1 MPLSNGT
8 YYFAN
13 EENNWARPAVI
24 LLHGAGGNHLFWPP
38 EIRHLAGQ
46 RIYAL
51 DLPSHGKSEGVG
63 RQSISDYAESVLDFM
78 DSLKMRKAV
87 FVGHSM
93 GGAIALW
100 LGIHRP
106 ARTLGLGLVATAP
119 RLRVSPELLE
129 NASNPATARL
139 SARGEACPLV
149 VKTIVEWSFSPSA
162 DARLKELAAKRL
174 SEVRSSVLHGDF
186 LACAAYDETNL
197 LGRIKAPTLII
208 SGSEDKMTPPYLSQA
223 MRERI
228 KNSLLHTVD
237 GAGHMV
243 MLEQPLVVARVLDL
257 FLNTIDYRPGESIN
271 P

>member
-1 MPLSNGT
+1 MPLCNGT

-13 EENNWARPAVI
+13 EEDNWARPAVI

-38 EIRHLAGQ
+38 EIRRLTGQ

-63 RQSISDYAESVLDFM
+63 RQSISNYAEAVLDFM
-78 DSLKMRKAV
+78 DALKLRKAI

-106 ARTLGLGLVATAP
+106 ARTLGLSLIATAP

-129 NASNPATARL
+129 NTSNPTT
-139 SARGEACPLV
+139 CPLA
-149 VKTIVEWSFSPSA
+149 VKTIVDWSFSESA
-162 DARLKELAAKRL
+162 EARLKELACKRL
-174 SEVRSSVLHGDF
+174 SESRSSVLHGDF
-186 LACAAYDETNL
+186 IACASYDESNF

-208 SGSEDKMTPPYLSQA
+208 CGAQDKMTPVYLSQA
-223 MRERI
+223 MHERI
-228 KNSLLHTVD
+228 KGSLLHVID
-237 GAGHMV
+237 RAGHMV
-243 MLEQPLVVARVLDL
+243 MLEQPLAVARLLDL
-257 FLNTIDYRPGESIN
+257 FLNMIDYRPGETLN
-271 P
+271 A

>member
-1 MPLSNGT
+1 MPLSNGI
-8 YYFAN
+8 YYFAH
-13 EENNWARPAVI
+13 EENNWTRPAVI

-38 EIRHLAGQ
+38 EMRHLASQ

-51 DLPSHGKSEGVG
+51 DLPSHGKSEGIG

-78 DSLKMRKAV
+78 NSLKLRKAV

-129 NASNPATARL
+129 NASNPATF
-139 SARGEACPLV
+139 PLA
-149 VKTIVEWSFSPSA
+149 VKTVVEWSFSASA
-162 DARLKELAAKRL
+162 DARLKELAAKRM
-174 SEVRSSVLHGDF
+174 SEARFSVLHGDF
-186 LACAAYDETNL
+186 LACAAYDETSL
-197 LGRIKAPTLII
+197 LANIKAPTLII
-208 SGSEDKMTPPYLSQA
+208 CGSDDKMTPPYLSQA

-228 KNSLLHTVD
+228 KGSLLQTVD

-243 MLEQPLVVARVLDL
+243 MLEQPLMVARVLDL
-257 FLNTIDYRPGESIN
+257 FLNTIVYRPGETLKA
-271 P
+271 

>member
-1 MPLSNGT
+1 MPISNRT
-8 YYFAN
+8 YYFSN
-13 EENNWARPAVI
+13 DEDNWARPAII

-51 DLPSHGKSEGVG
+51 DLPSHGKSEGIG
-63 RQSISDYAESVLDFM
+63 RQSISDYAESVLAFM
-78 DSLKMRKAV
+78 DSLKLRKAV

-119 RLRVSPELLE
+119 RLRVSQELLE
-129 NASNPATARL
+129 NAANLAT
-139 SARGEACPLV
+139 CPLA
-149 VKTIVEWSFSPSA
+149 VKTIIEWSFSPST
-162 DARLKELAAKRL
+162 DARLKELASKRM
-174 SEVRSSVLHGDF
+174 SEVRSSVLHGD
-186 LACAAYDETNL
+186 LQACAAYDETNL
-197 LGRIKAPTLII
+197 LGRIKAPALIVC
-208 SGSEDKMTPPYLSQA
+208 GSEDKMTPFYLSQA

-228 KNSLLHTVD
+228 KNALLHKVD

-243 MLEQPLVVARVLDL
+243 MLEQPLVVAKVLDL
-257 FLNTIDYRPGESIN
+257 FLNTIDYRPGDTLN
-271 P
+271 PG

>member
-1 MPLSNGT
+1 MPLANGT
-8 YYFAN
+8 YYFAHE
-13 EENNWARPAVI
+13 EENWTRPAVI

-51 DLPSHGKSEGVG
+51 DLPSHGKSEGIG
-63 RQSISDYAESVLDFM
+63 RQSISDYAESVLHFM
-78 DSLKMRKAV
+78 DSLKLRKAV

-100 LGIHRP
+100 MGIHRP
-106 ARTLGLGLVATAP
+106 ARTLGLGLIATAP

-129 NASNPATARL
+129 NTSNPVT
-139 SARGEACPLV
+139 CPLA
-149 VKTIVEWSFSPSA
+149 VKTIVEWSFCEST

-174 SEVRSSVLHGDF
+174 SEVRFSVLHGDF
-186 LACAAYDETNL
+186 LACAAYDESNL
-197 LGRIKAPTLII
+197 LGRIKAPTLILC
-208 SGSEDKMTPPYLSQA
+208 GTEDKMTPIFLSEA

-228 KNSLLHTVD
+228 KGSLFHAIN

-243 MLEQPLVVARVLDL
+243 MLEQPLVVARMLDL
-257 FLNTIDYRPGESIN
+257 FLNTIDYRPGETLN
-271 P
+271 AG

>member
-13 EENNWARPAVI
+13 EEANWARPAVI

-46 RIYAL
+46 RMYAL
-51 DLPSHGKSEGVG
+51 DLPSHGKSEGIG

-78 DSLKMRKAV
+78 DSLKLRKAV

-93 GGAIALW
+93 GGAIAL
-100 LGIHRP
+100 
-106 ARTLGLGLVATAP
+106 GLGLVAAAP

-129 NASNPATARL
+129 NASNPATF
-139 SARGEACPLV
+139 PLA
-149 VKTIVEWSFSPSA
+149 VKTVVEWSFSASV

-186 LACAAYDETNL
+186 LACAAYDETSL
-197 LGRIKAPTLII
+197 VGRIKAPTLILC
-208 SGSEDKMTPPYLSQA
+208 GSEDKMTPPYLSQA

-228 KNSLLHTVD
+228 KGSLLHTVD

-257 FLNTIDYRPGESIN
+257 FLNTIDYRPGETIN
-271 P
+271 A

>member
-1 MPLSNGT
+1 MPLSTGT
-8 YYFAN
+8 YYYAN
-13 EENNWARPAVI
+13 EEDNWARPAVI
-24 LLHGAGGNHLFWPP
+24 FLHGAGGNHLFWPP
-38 EIRHLAGQ
+38 EMRRLSGQ

-63 RQSISDYAESVLDFM
+63 RQSIGDYAECVLDFM
-78 DSLKMRKAV
+78 DSLKLRKAV
-87 FVGHSM
+87 FIGHSM

-129 NASNPATARL
+129 NASNPATF
-139 SARGEACPLV
+139 PLA
-149 VKTIVEWSFSPSA
+149 VKTVVEWSFSASV
-162 DARLKELAAKRL
+162 DARLRELAAKRM

-186 LACAAYDETNL
+186 LACAAYDETSL
-197 LGRIKAPTLII
+197 LGRIKAPTLILC
-208 SGSEDKMTPPYLSQA
+208 GSEDKMTPPYLSQA
-223 MRERI
+223 MHERI
-228 KNSLLHTVD
+228 KGSLLHTVD

-257 FLNTIDYRPGESIN
+257 FLNTIDYRPGETLN
-271 P
+271 AG